1 MMLRSI
7 GLPELLVLLVIAGLS
22 LIPAIFYLLTLQSA
36 LERCSAESRA
46 MSPGAV
52 WLLLIPLFNVVWQFI
67 VVINISKSLQ
77 NEFAKRNLAADGGDF
92 AKVPG
97 LALSILTILGVIP
110 VIGVLFALGAGVCW
124 ILYWVKIAGYSRM
137 LLPPPAAS
145 VAG

>member
-1 MMLRSI
+1 MFRSI
-7 GLPELLVLLVIAGLS
+7 GLPELFVVMAVAGLS

-36 LERCSAESRA
+36 LERCSLESRA
-46 MSPGAV
+46 MSPGMV
-52 WLLLIPLFNVVWQFI
+52 WLLLIPLFNAVWQFI

-77 NEFAKRNLAADGGDF
+77 NEFAKRNLAAHSVDF
-92 AKVPG
+92 AKLLG

-110 VIGVLFALGAGVCW
+110 IVGLIFALGAGVCW

-145 VAG
+145 TAG